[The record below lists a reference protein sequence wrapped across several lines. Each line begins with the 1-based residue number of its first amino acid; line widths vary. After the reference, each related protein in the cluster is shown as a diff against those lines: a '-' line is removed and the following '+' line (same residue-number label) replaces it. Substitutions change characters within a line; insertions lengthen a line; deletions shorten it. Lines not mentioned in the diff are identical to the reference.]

1 LFDIDS
7 SLSSIIAYC
16 WIYCCICDCSSVI
29 HNTSGCDVQ
38 YCIQCLSRGLISA
51 HRSNNSP
58 QALISSSFSA
68 NRMFSAVSGFTCSA
82 LLNPLTPH
90 SHASFVLGSGVSR
103 QRSAADNRLMCL
115 AWLSAV
121 KAYSVTNENVILS
134 RFLVNGSTVR
144 VELSEWR
151 LHNSHRQAC
160 AQRSH
165 AGRPIVFTRWS
176 KKGFFAPQG
185 RHIGETLVKDFSFHP
200 ASCTV
205 FTGRF
210 WVILGYANDIYSCQK
225 SATLR

>member
-1 LFDIDS
+1 
-7 SLSSIIAYC
+7 
-16 WIYCCICDCSSVI
+16 
-29 HNTSGCDVQ
+29 
-38 YCIQCLSRGLISA
+38 
-51 HRSNNSP
+51 
-58 QALISSSFSA
+58 
-68 NRMFSAVSGFTCSA
+68 MFSAVSGFTCSA

-165 AGRPIVFTRWS
+165 AGRPIVLLGGP
-176 KKGFFAPQG
+176 KKGFSPRRG
-185 RHIGETLVKDFSFHP
+185 DTLVKRWWKTFPSILHHALFLLVDFEL
-200 ASCTV
+200 
-205 FTGRF
+205 F
-210 WVILGYANDIYSCQK
+210 WVTPTISILVRNLIS
-225 SATLR
+225 R